1 MLPSM
6 RGLLL
11 LVLGARLLDVTSFQ
25 RAAAP
30 TVRSSPLRALKGL
43 SSTDKKVR
51 PIEGDEAFLEA
62 MQCCVDDKLVAI
74 KFYASWCRACK
85 SIAPKRALG
94 ASIPS
99 TRSVARRGP
108 SVFSPYGRFERL
120 AKEFTGDE
128 AQFFEIEFSA
138 NKDLCRRLE
147 IKKLPC
153 VQFFRGSEGC
163 VDTVMCGPSK
173 FPGVRVK
180 LEELLG
186 ETRSAHDAAD
196 EVPINATLPEFTDV
210 REHYDGD
217 RQGA

>member
-1 MLPSM
+1 MLASC
-6 RGLLL
+6 LLL
-11 LVLGARLLDVTSFQ
+11 ALLLPCDAFQ
-25 RAAAP
+25 LTAAAA
-30 TVRSSPLRALKGL
+30 RSRHRSGA
-43 SSTDKKVR
+43 
-51 PIEGDEAFLEA
+51 
-62 MQCCVDDKLVAI
+62 LVAIQRPGTPGQIAPIKTTDDYHQLLQDATDQNRLVVI

-85 SIAPKRALG
+85 SIAPKRAPG

-108 SVFSPYGRFERL
+108 SVISPYDRFERL